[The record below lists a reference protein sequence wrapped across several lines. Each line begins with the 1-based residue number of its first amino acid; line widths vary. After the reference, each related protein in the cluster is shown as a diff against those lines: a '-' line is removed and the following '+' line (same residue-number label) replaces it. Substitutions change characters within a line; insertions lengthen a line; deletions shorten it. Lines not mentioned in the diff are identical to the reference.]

1 MNRRTIREH
10 TFKLLFPVDFHP
22 ADEVKTQMEAY
33 FDEDELQSATPE
45 EKALLLGKA
54 TEIVE
59 KIPELD
65 PMIEGAMNGWR
76 LPRVG
81 KVELAILRLAVFEMK
96 YDEEVPAKVA
106 INEAIELAKKYGG
119 EDAPGFV
126 NGVLA
131 HIAKDQNWL

>member
-33 FDEDELQSATPE
+33 FEEDELAGATPE
-45 EKALLLGKA
+45 ERALLLGKA
-54 TEIVE
+54 SEIVE

-65 PMIEGAMNGWR
+65 PIIEGAINGWR
-76 LPRVG
+76 LNRVG
-81 KVELAILRLAVFEMK
+81 KVELALLRLGVYEMK
-96 YDEEVPAKVA
+96 YDEEVPTKVA
-106 INEAIELAKKYGG
+106 INEAIELAKRYGG

-131 HIAKDQNWL
+131 RIAKEQNWL